1 MAYKVSRTF
10 FAFILLTGILSSTMV
25 VPGQVRAIYDN
36 GAAGLGLKLKRLQT
50 TASMMHTAAHPDDED
65 SGLIARTARGDS
77 ARVSYLS
84 LTRGEGGQNV
94 IGPELFESLG
104 IIRSEEL
111 LQARRLDGGQQFF
124 TRFMEYGFSKKREE
138 AARIWDDKKV
148 LGDMVRAIRVFRPLV
163 ITSRFTGTP
172 ADGHGQHQL
181 AGYLTPIA
189 FKAAADPNQY
199 PEHMQEGLRPWQAKK
214 LYVGQ
219 SFSGGGAAPSLVVP
233 TGEYDPLIGRSY
245 FEIAMEG
252 RSQHKSQ
259 EMGSIELRGK
269 QQSGI
274 RLLDSTVAKSD
285 KEESIFDGIDTSIG
299 GIAKVSG
306 LNDSSIDADLKT
318 AQDAA
323 VKALADFDAME
334 PGKSVPALAAG
345 LGAVKAARQKLAGKN
360 EGGAADADFL
370 LKQKEK
376 EFSEA
381 LLAAAGVVVDA
392 LADTETINA
401 GDSTNVSVRVF
412 APDAS
417 GVSVSGAAIKAND
430 GWTASA
436 TEAPA
441 QPAASPFRSR
451 AEVSVSAN
459 FFKLTAPADAQ
470 PTQPYWLSDARES
483 FTFNWAAAGMDKNMP
498 FQKPIATAEVKISV
512 GGTEV
517 TAWKSVEYRFADDIR
532 GELRRDLNV
541 VPAVTVGL
549 DSNLI
554 IASVSNKPTVKR
566 VVMSV
571 SNNAPRELKGTAKL
585 ELPSGWNASPASANF
600 DLKAK
605 GEKTAVVFDVTIPA
619 NTKADSYNIPA
630 VAQVDG
636 KTYGLTMHEV
646 AYQHIQTHRRYSPS
660 AISAKVVD
668 LKVSPVRVG
677 YVMGTGDR
685 VPEAIKLL
693 GLPVTMLDERD
704 LSTGDLSRFDT
715 IVIGI
720 RASQVRPDYTA
731 NNGRLLDFVK
741 NGGTM
746 IVQYQQQEFIRDNL
760 APFPVKMES
769 VVNGQQRVG
778 NVRVVDENA
787 PVTMLVPNHVALN
800 FPNKIGESDWSN
812 WIQERN
818 LYSLTG
824 LDPQYTALLS
834 TSDEGEQPVTGG
846 LVYAKIGK
854 GHYVYNS
861 YSFFRQL
868 PNGNPGAFRLFA
880 NLLSLPKSPAK

>member
-1 MAYKVSRTF
+1 MAYKNTRS
-10 FAFILLTGILSSTMV
+10 ILVLTLLAAMLAPGFV
-25 VPGQVRAIYDN
+25 VRAQVRAIYDN
-36 GAAGLGLKLKRLQT
+36 GAAGLGLKIKRLQT

-77 ARVSYLS
+77 ARVAYLA

-111 LQARRLDGGQQFF
+111 LQARRLDGAQQFF
-124 TRFMEYGFSKKREE
+124 TRFMEYGFSKRREE

-148 LGDMVRAIRVFRPLV
+148 LGDMVRAIRLFRPLV

-189 FKAAADPNQY
+189 YKAAADPNQFT
-199 PEHMQEGLRPWQAKK
+199 EQFAEGLRPWQAKK

-219 SFSGGGAAPSLVVP
+219 GFGPNAANPPSVTVP
-233 TGEYDPLIGRSY
+233 TGVYDPLIGRSY

-259 EMGSIELRGK
+259 EMGSLELRGK
-269 QQSGI
+269 QQSGL
-274 RLLDSTVAKSD
+274 RFLDGVKVENE
-285 KEESIFDGIDTSIG
+285 KGLFDGLDTSIT
-299 GIAKVSG
+299 GIAKLAGVTDGS
-306 LNDSSIDADLKT
+306 LDTDLRGIQT
-318 AQDAA
+318 AAA
-323 VKALADFDAME
+323 KALEDFDALN
-334 PGKSVPALAAG
+334 PSKSIAPLATG
-345 LGAVKAARQKLAGKN
+345 LQGVKAVRAKLASKTDN
-360 EGGAADADFL
+360 ASKEADFF
-370 LKQKEK
+370 LKNKEK

-392 LADTETINA
+392 LADTETIVA

-412 APDAS
+412 APETS
-417 GVSVSGAAIKAND
+417 GVTVAGAVINAQK
-430 GWTASA
+430 GWNA
-436 TEAPA
+436 TSQAEPV
-441 QPAASPFRSR
+441 QPAGNAFRPRNEASL
-451 AEVSVSAN
+451 AAN
-459 FFKLTAPADAQ
+459 FFKLTAPADAK
-470 PTQPYWLSDARES
+470 PTQPYWLEHDRTN
-483 FTFNWAAAGMDKNMP
+483 FTFDWSSAGMDKNMP
-498 FQKPIATAEVKISV
+498 FQGPIATAEVKLNV

-517 TAWKSVEYRFADDIR
+517 TAWKPVVYRFADDIR

-541 VPAVTVGL
+541 VPAVTITL

-554 IASVSNKPTVKR
+554 IAPVSTAATKKR
-566 VVMSV
+566 VVASIT
-571 SNNAPRELKGTAKL
+571 NNAPRDTKGSVSL
-585 ELPSGWNASPASANF
+585 QLPSGWSATPASSSF
-600 DLKAK
+600 ELKAK

-630 VAQVDG
+630 VAQVG
-636 KTYGLTMHEV
+636 GASYGLTMNEV
-646 AYQHIQTHRRYSPS
+646 AYPHMQTHRRYTQ
-660 AISAKVVD
+660 AAVAAKVIDV
-668 LKVSPVRVG
+668 KVAPVRVG

-685 VPEAIKLL
+685 VPEAITLL

-704 LSTGDLSRFDT
+704 LTTGDLSRFDT

-720 RASQVRPDYTA
+720 RASQVRPDYVA
-731 NNGRLLDFVK
+731 NNGRLLDFVR

-746 IVQYQQQEFIRDNL
+746 IVQYQQQEFVRENL

-769 VVNGQQRVG
+769 VINGTQRIS

-787 PVTMLVPNHVALN
+787 PVTILAPTHVTMTTPNRIIN
-800 FPNKIGESDWSN
+800 SDWDN
-812 WIQERN
+812 WVQERN

-834 TSDEGEQPVTGG
+834 CADEGEPPVTGG
-846 LVYAKIGK
+846 LVHVKLGK
-854 GHYVYNS
+854 GHWVYNS

-880 NLLSLPKSPAK
+880 NLLSLPQSDL